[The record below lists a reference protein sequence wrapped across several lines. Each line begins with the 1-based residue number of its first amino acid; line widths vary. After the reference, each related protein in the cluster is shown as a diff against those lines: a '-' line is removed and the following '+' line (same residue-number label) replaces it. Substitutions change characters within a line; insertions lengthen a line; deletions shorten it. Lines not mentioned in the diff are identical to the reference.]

1 METITHT
8 ERDKIMGEY
17 RCEGIGSVNGGT
29 YDRLHVEGVFTAK
42 GPIKANQVNGEGVM
56 KFSALSAET
65 LTLEGVTKVDG
76 LLEAGSCNS
85 EGVLK
90 AGAIIVSGD
99 LYSDGVVNTSM
110 LQADNATLLHNRRKE
125 NIRPF
130 TRVRAFFSGRDLQ
143 DEKNARIRDIEANKL
158 HIEDYSVQKITGK
171 VVIIGKGCVVDKVI
185 ATASLKIHKTA
196 QVKDFIGSVMPE
208 YIG

>member
-1 METITHT
+1 
-8 ERDKIMGEY
+8 MGEY
-17 RCEGIGSVNGGT
+17 RCEGIGNINGGT
-29 YDRLHVEGVFTAK
+29 YDKLHVEGVFTAK
-42 GPIKANQVNGEGVM
+42 GPIRANQVSGEGVM
-56 KFSALSAET
+56 KFSALSADT

-171 VVIIGKGCVVDKVI
+171 DVVIGRGSVVDKVI
-185 ATASLKIHKTA
+185 ATTKLRIHKTA
-196 QVKDFIGSVMPE
+196 RVKDFIGSVMPDYFE
-208 YIG
+208 